1 MPLASIDGDIVVYR
15 CAASAENEDSMV
27 ALSRVD
33 DLMGRILHELN
44 AESYSAYLTGSDNFR
59 YKVYPQ
65 YKAHRQDKPKPKW
78 LSICQ
83 EHMVSVWKAKVS
95 EGCEADDLMSIE
107 MTASPDNT
115 IICTIDKDL
124 LQVPGEHYNFVK
136 QTRQT
141 ISPKEGLFRF
151 YWQFVMGDKADNI
164 FGYDG
169 KVRDKVPQ
177 FLYSKY
183 DEMKEMDSEIDLFN
197 AVREMYGDDGRMLIN
212 GACLW
217 MQRYPEDN
225 WLEKGNQLL
234 AQSTMEGHGPLDDS
248 TLL

>member
-1 MPLASIDGDIVVYR
+1 MTTASIDADIVAYR
-15 CAASAENEDSMV
+15 CSASAENEDVMV

-44 AESYSAYLTGSDNFR
+44 TERYSAYLTGGNNFR

-65 YKAHRQDKPKPKW
+65 YKAHRTDKPKPKW
-78 LSICQ
+78 LALCQ
-83 EHMVSVWKAKVS
+83 EHLVTEWKARVS
-95 EGCEADDLMSIE
+95 DGCEADDLMAID
-107 MTASPDNT
+107 MTNDPDT

-124 LQVPGEHYNFVK
+124 LQVPGEHYNFVT

-151 YWQFVMGDKADNI
+151 YWQFIMGDKADNI

-169 KVRDKVPQ
+169 KARDKIPQ
-177 FLYSKY
+177 FLYPLF
-183 DEMKEMDSEIDLFN
+183 DDMKEQDKEIELFN
-197 AVREMYGDDGRMLIN
+197 TVRNMYDDDGRMLIN

-217 MQRYPEDN
+217 MQRHAEDN
-225 WLEKGNQLL
+225 WLEKGRNL
-234 AQSTMEGHGPLDDS
+234 MEESGPREDS
-248 TLL
+248 IPL